1 MAKELSNNDRILDV
15 DGDRVVWKFRF
26 EYQFNRSEPPW
37 WQRIDEVN
45 PRPAPVTNTVDST
58 SEWQMTASGPTTTFQ
73 SAEERKRLNGL
84 STSAATEEDLLMK
97 IHECETCDGL
107 SSCPYSHRMQC
118 LDETCKEWDVCINDI
133 SEFLSMSLPNFINS
147 QDSIL
152 GSLIQTQRL
161 V

>member
-1 MAKELSNNDRILDV
+1 VAKKGSDNDRILDV

-58 SEWQMTASGPTTTFQ
+58 SEWQMTGSGPTTTFQ
-73 SAEERKRLNGL
+73 SAEERKQPNGL
-84 STSAATEEDLLMK
+84 STSTATEDDLMMK
-97 IHECETCDGL
+97 IHECETCNGL

-133 SEFLSMSLPNFINS
+133 SKSSSMTLPDFINN
-147 QDSIL
+147 QDLIL
-152 GSLIQTQRL
+152 ESLIQTQSL